1 MSKKAQNRIKNAVNW
16 LAMAT
21 PKKQVYNTKTKK
33 VSFFQLG
40 LITLTL
46 PSKQIHTDLQIK
58 KEILQPFLD
67 YCRKKWLLKNYIW
80 RAETQANDNIHFHI
94 IIDKFIH
101 KKAINSVWNYMLKR
115 LNYEGGKASTRIE
128 QIKKV
133 NDIGAYMAKYMS
145 KNDKDRRPVIGKLWG
160 TSESLSEKNTKCVT
174 EERNPEE
181 GFSKVL
187 SAATSKRKE
196 LIIYSKED
204 KQKERGF
211 YIGDLLLYNWKN
223 LLYRSENFLKDCIN
237 SVINKI
243 NQHTY
248 QYSIIYESS

>member
-1 MSKKAQNRIKNAVNW
+1 MSKKAQSRIKNAVNW

-21 PKKQVYNTKTKK
+21 PKKQVYNTKTRKI
-33 VSFFQLG
+33 SYFQLA

-46 PSKQIHTDLQIK
+46 PSKQAHSDLQIK
-58 KEILQPFLD
+58 KEVMQPFLD
-67 YCRKKWLLKNYIW
+67 YCRKKWLVKNYIW
-80 RAETQANDNIHFHI
+80 KAESQANGNIHFHI

-115 LNYEGGKASTRIE
+115 LSYEGGAASTRIE

-145 KNDKDRRPVIGKLWG
+145 KNDKDRRPIIGKLWG

-174 EERNPEE
+174 EERDPRE
-181 GFSKVL
+181 GFDKVM

-204 KQKERGF
+204 TEEQRGF
-211 YIGDLLLYNWKN
+211 YVGDLLLYKWKN
-223 LLYRSENFLKDCIN
+223 LLYRSENFLKKCIHT
-237 SVINKI
+237 VIEKI
-243 NQHTY
+243 NQHSC
-248 QYSIIYESS
+248 QYSIIYDG